1 MRIINSLFNYFELY
15 YFLLN
20 IYDNLRED
28 FIINDIE
35 HKIIL
40 LLLNLKFDQ
49 ENKNDNNKDN
59 NNSLESVI
67 SKILWIESNSIIIK
81 EILDIYKLSSENII
95 YESIGNTFI
104 NEIKSIILK
113 KSVKYEPNEKHLKLV
128 NESFYVILVIL
139 IKCYQKIQL
148 IVRPKRI
155 IIIILID
162 LNICLNN

>member
-1 MRIINSLFNYFELY
+1 M
-15 YFLLN
+15 
-20 IYDNLRED
+20 
-28 FIINDIE
+28 
-35 HKIIL
+35 
-40 LLLNLKFDQ
+40 
-49 ENKNDNNKDN
+49 
-59 NNSLESVI
+59 ESVI
-67 SKILWIESNSIIIK
+67 SKILWIDSIIIK

-95 YESIGNTFI
+95 CIGNTFF

>member
-1 MRIINSLFNYFELY
+1 MISNT
-15 YFLLN
+15 
-20 IYDNLRED
+20 
-28 FIINDIE
+28 
-35 HKIIL
+35 L

-59 NNSLESVI
+59 NISLESVI
-67 SKILWIESNSIIIK
+67 SKILWIDSIIIK

-95 YESIGNTFI
+95 YESIGNTFF

-139 IKCYQKIQL
+139 IKCMVSKNS
-148 IVRPKRI
+148 
-155 IIIILID
+155 ID
-162 LNICLNN
+162 REAKKNNNYYSY